1 MAQYIVIS
9 QEVAETN
16 VGLRR
21 GVDTFNYA
29 VTLDGRYVCNANALE
44 DFGDILLQG
53 APIITLTD
61 DDFPPIVIDYP

>member
-29 VTLDGRYVCNANALE
+29 ITLDGRYVCNANALQ
-44 DFGDILLQG
+44 DFGDILPQG
-53 APIITLTD
+53 TPIITLTD
-61 DDFPPIVIDYP
+61 DDFPPIVVNCP

>member
-9 QEVAETN
+9 QQVAETN

-29 VTLDGRYVCNANALE
+29 ITLDGRYVCSANALE
-44 DFGDILLQG
+44 DFGDILPQG
-53 APIITLTD
+53 TPIITLTD
-61 DDFPPIVIDYP
+61 ADFPPIVIDYP